1 MTDASIFAWQP
12 VARPLPVAR
21 AADRLPDLL
30 QPDLDVVFV
39 GTAAGRRS
47 ADIGHYYTGAG
58 NRFWSTLH
66 HVGIT
71 RRAFAPED
79 DASLMDLGI
88 GFTDLSKVGYGADDK
103 ITKDQ
108 IDLDRFERSLRIYQ
122 PRAIAFTG
130 KKAASLWLKRRTDRI
145 RYGSQRPRDN
155 LPQEFVLCSPSGAA
169 RRYWRLDPWHELAD
183 WLRATRPWRF

>member
-1 MTDASIFAWQP
+1 MVDASTFAWQP

-21 AADRLPDLL
+21 TADWLPDLL

-47 ADIGHYYTGAG
+47 ADIGHYYAGAG

-71 RRAFAPED
+71 RREFAPED

-88 GFTDLSKVGYGADDK
+88 GFTDLSKVGCGADDK

-130 KKAASLWLKRRTDRI
+130 KKAASLWLKRRSDRI
-145 RYGSQRPRDN
+145 RYG
-155 LPQEFVLCSPSGAA
+155 G
-169 RRYWRLDPWHELAD
+169 
-183 WLRATRPWRF
+183 